1 MDFDKNKTVTRL
13 SIDGNDFVLGEGID
27 FNSIEELIQQCA
39 DCQDTNPTFFLINQS
54 GRRVYFNF
62 NNIHSIEVFT
72 E

>member
-1 MDFDKNKTVTRL
+1 MDFDKNKIVTRL
-13 SIDGNDFVLGEGID
+13 SINGNDFVLGEKAD

-39 DCQDTNPTFFLINQS
+39 DCQATNPIFFLTNQS